1 MSLNTHRLVECVPNF
16 SEGKDPAK
24 IQEIVSSIE
33 AVSGIQLLG
42 VDPGADTHRTVVTFV
57 GSPEAVAEAAFRAI
71 AKAAEVIDMRT
82 HKGAHPRMGAT
93 DVCPFVPVE
102 GVSMQECVEIARQVG
117 ARVGRELQIPV
128 YLYEEAA
135 SHPERSN
142 LADIRR
148 GEYEGFARKIKEPQW
163 KPDFGPS
170 ELNLRSGATV
180 IGAREFLVAYNI
192 NLNSTDKQHAT
203 EIAFELREKGRVG
216 RTGNTKPFYF
226 KGKKMVYSDNH
237 FPCAS
242 CAVVTKSLGEV
253 AQHCTQAHHYDLLKL
268 LEANEVDLAEVIGK
282 NAYKPGT
289 FEACKAIGWYVDDYK
304 RAQISINLTHPSLT
318 PPHLVFEEARQLAA
332 QRGLRVTGSEVV
344 GLIPLES
351 LLASGRFYL
360 KKQGKSVG
368 IPTQDILNA
377 AVVSL
382 GLNEV
387 ASFDISKKVL
397 GYADPKPQALVQ
409 MKVSDF
415 TNEVSRE
422 SPAPGGGS
430 IAALGGAL
438 CAALA
443 SMVANLTHGK
453 EGTETKDPLLEEIAD
468 EAQKLKHE
476 LLSAVD
482 DDTDAFSAF
491 MEARRLPQGTPEEKT
506 LRTAKM
512 QEGLKLAVEVPW
524 QTAQAS
530 FRAMELASKVVEL
543 GNPNSLTDGA
553 VGVQVG
559 FTGVQGGI
567 WNVLI
572 NLKSIKDEPYCHTKR
587 TQGSELLTRA
597 KKILDGVSAEV
608 DKKLG
613 I

>member
-1 MSLNTHRLVECVPNF
+1 MSTNTRRLVECVPNF

-24 IQEIVSSIE
+24 IKEIVSAIE
-33 AVSGIQLLG
+33 SVNGIQLMG
-42 VDPGADTHRTVVTFV
+42 VDPGSDTHRTVVTFI
-57 GSPEAVAEAAFRAI
+57 GSPEAVAEAAFRGI
-71 AKAAEVIDMRT
+71 AKAAEVIDMRS

-102 GVSMQECVEIARQVG
+102 GVSMQECVEIARLVG
-117 ARVGRELQIPV
+117 ARVGKELQIPV

-135 SHPERSN
+135 SRPERSN

-170 ELNLRSGATV
+170 ELNLRAGATV

-226 KGKKMVYSDNH
+226 KGKKLVYAEGQ

-242 CAVVTKSLGEV
+242 CDHVAKSLEE
-253 AQHCTQAHHYDLLKL
+253 AASHCNSDHGYDLLKL
-268 LEANEVDLAEVIGK
+268 LEANEVELPEVLGK
-282 NAYKPGT
+282 NAYKPGI
-289 FEACKAIGWYVDDYK
+289 FQACKAIGWYVDDYK
-304 RAQISINLTHPSLT
+304 RAQISINLTRPSLT

-360 KKQGKSVG
+360 EKQGKSVG
-368 IPTQDILNA
+368 IPTQDILSA

-387 ASFDISKKVL
+387 APFDISKKVL
-397 GYADPKPQALVQ
+397 GYSEPKPQALIQ

-453 EGTETKDPLLEEIAD
+453 EGTETKDPQLEEIAD

-482 DDTDAFSAF
+482 DDTNAFSAF
-491 MEARRLPQGTPEEKT
+491 MDARRLPQSTPEEKA

-512 QEGLKLAVEVPW
+512 QEGLKLAIEVPW

-530 FRAMELASKVVEL
+530 FRAMELASKCVEL

-559 FTGVQGGI
+559 FTGVQGGV

-572 NLKSIKDEPYCHTKR
+572 NLKSIKDEPYCQTKR
-587 TQGSELLTRA
+587 TQSVEILARA
-597 KKILDGVSAEV
+597 KNLLATVSAEV